1 MALITYT
8 DKQAMGTQPSIP
20 EVNKVTDSNMNE
32 IKTAINISTS
42 YSTTEQ
48 VVGTWIDGKPLYRK
62 VVDFGQLPNA
72 TTKNVAHNINNLD
85 FVVNAWA
92 VAKRVDNNNITYFP
106 INQARADSYENSIG
120 LYLSQ
125 NNISIQTGIDRS
137 NTYITYVVI
146 EYTKTTD

>member
-1 MALITYT
+1 MAKRIF
-8 DKQAMGTQPSIP
+8 DDAK
-20 EVNKVTDSNMNE
+20 NKYDVTSAN
-32 IKTAINISTS
+32 T

-48 VVGTWIDGKPLYRK
+48 VIGKWINNKPLYRK

-72 TTKNVAHNINNLD
+72 TTKSVAHNINNLD
-85 FVVNAWA
+85 FIVNAWA
-92 VAKRVDNNNITYFP
+92 VAKRIDNGDITYFP
-106 INQARADSYENSIG
+106 INQARADTYENSIG

-137 NTYITYVVI
+137 NTNITYVVI

>member
-1 MALITYT
+1 MAKNIF
-8 DKQAMGTQPSIP
+8 DD
-20 EVNKVTDSNMNE
+20 NKNKYDVTSAN
-32 IKTAINISTS
+32 T

-48 VVGTWIDGKPLYRK
+48 VVGKWINNKPLYRK

-72 TTKNVAHNINNLD
+72 TTKIVAHNINNLD

-92 VAKRVDNNNITYFP
+92 VAKR
-106 INQARADSYENSIG
+106 ADTYENSIG

-137 NTYITYVVI
+137 NTNITYVVI